1 MQVPADSLFLFF
13 SGALFLTV
21 FLSPPTILVLKRLG
35 IVRHDERDFSVLI
48 TERKTKAGTPIM
60 GGIVIVGVITLL
72 TLFFNWKREITY
84 VPIGVLLLSAA
95 FGGADDLMNIFY
107 KHSRPVRTLGKIG
120 RLIKTHKSVLM
131 RAWYALTF
139 PWHVYKRFF
148 FLLGS
153 HPGRGIQ
160 AHEKIL
166 VQLAIGIAVAWW
178 LSFKLNWT
186 ELWVPWGDHIE
197 LGIFIIPLVIFL
209 VMFMAN
215 AVNITDGIDGL
226 SAGTLLIAFGTYF
239 IIALQQGSASMA
251 FLIATTMGA
260 LAGYL
265 IFNIAPAK
273 FQMGDVASLGLGIL
287 LTAIAFALDRVFL
300 LPIIGGVF
308 FIEIGSVLVQTAW
321 RVLFGR
327 RLLLMA
333 PLHHHLEARSW
344 GEARIV
350 MYAWT
355 LGALLSSLA
364 LWLSYH

>member
-1 MQVPADSLFLFF
+1 MSVPADSLFLFF
-13 SGALFLTV
+13 SGAFLLTV
-21 FLSPPTILVLKRLG
+21 FLSPLTILALKALG
-35 IVRHDERDFSVLI
+35 VVRKDDRDFSALI
-48 TERKTKAGTPIM
+48 AERKKKAGTPIM
-60 GGIVIVGVITLL
+60 GGIVIIGVITLL
-72 TLFFNWKREITY
+72 TLLFNWRREITY

-95 FGGADDLMNIFY
+95 FGGADDLLNIFY

-120 RLIKTHKSVLM
+120 RLIKTHRSIVIRL
-131 RAWYALTF
+131 WYALTF

-148 FLLGS
+148 YLLGS

-166 VQLAIGIAVAWW
+166 VQLLIGIAIAWW

-186 ELWVPWGDHIE
+186 ELWIPWGNHLE
-197 LGIFIIPLVIFL
+197 LGLLIIPLVIFL

-239 IIALQQGSASMA
+239 IIALQQGSAGMA

-260 LAGYL
+260 LLGYL
-265 IFNIAPAK
+265 LFNIAPAK

-287 LTAIAFALDRVFL
+287 LTAIAFALDRAFL
-300 LPIIGGVF
+300 LPIVGGVF
-308 FIEIGSVLVQTAW
+308 FIEIGSVLLQTAW

-327 RLLLMA
+327 RLLRMA
-333 PLHHHLEARSW
+333 PLHHHLEARGW
-344 GEARIV
+344 GETRIV

-355 LGALLSSLA
+355 LGSLFAIFA